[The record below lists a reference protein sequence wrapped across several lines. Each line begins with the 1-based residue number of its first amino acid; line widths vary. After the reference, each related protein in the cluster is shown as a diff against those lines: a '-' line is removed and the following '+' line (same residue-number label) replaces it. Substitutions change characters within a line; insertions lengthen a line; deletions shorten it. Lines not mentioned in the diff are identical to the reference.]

1 MSPTN
6 KKKLTQLRIKLDK
19 LDNDLLKLIK
29 KRSLLV
35 NEVLKVKIYKKEII
49 DKTRISYILKKIKK
63 KSIKTKIDPKITN
76 RIWKNMI
83 WSFIDYEK
91 ETLKRNKLFT
101 VWWKFFFHKHFM
113 FSSRWIVF
121 FSRQFNFSFFTTC
134 WLFYII
140 KKRTIRFSFR
150 DQSYFNVCFFCH
162 TI

>member
-19 LDNDLLKLIK
+19 LDNELLKLIK

-91 ETLKRNKLFT
+91 RNF
-101 VWWKFFFHKHFM
+101 
-113 FSSRWIVF
+113 
-121 FSRQFNFSFFTTC
+121 
-134 WLFYII
+134 
-140 KKRTIRFSFR
+140 KKK
-150 DQSYFNVCFFCH
+150 
-162 TI
+162 